1 VSASAGTGDR
11 CATSAPRQVAI
22 THCMLC
28 ASDAARALISD
39 PPYTVLRCT
48 ACGMVWT
55 TPRLSD
61 LRAVYDDGYWRSAT
75 PRQRGY
81 GDYRA
86 DEPLYLKTF
95 RRRLAIVRRHTAR
108 PGTLLDVGCA
118 AGYFLAVMREA
129 GWEVA
134 GVDLSSEIVA
144 HAHARF
150 GFTALHAGT
159 LETAPWP
166 PASFDLVTLW
176 DLVEHVPDP
185 RAVLMQAHRL
195 LRPDG
200 VLVLETQDVASPFA
214 RLLGARWHHFKHAEH
229 LYHFDAATIRRLLA
243 QAGFAVV
250 ELTRRS
256 AGKYVSVDFIAER
269 AARLHPVFSVMLR
282 PLTRLRGAN
291 VYLNFGDEMIVVAR
305 PNDCGHTS
313 AEA

>member
-1 VSASAGTGDR
+1 MSAPAGTGDGY
-11 CATSAPRQVAI
+11 ATSEPRQVAI
-22 THCMLC
+22 TRCMLC

-55 TPRLSD
+55 TPRRTD
-61 LRAVYDDGYWRSAT
+61 LRAVYDDGYWRSDA

-95 RRRLAIVRRHTAR
+95 RRRLPVVRRHTPR
-108 PGTLLDVGCA
+108 PGRLLDVGCA

-144 HAHARF
+144 HARARF
-150 GFTALHAGT
+150 GFSELHAGT

-166 PASFDLVTLW
+166 PASFDLVTMW
-176 DLVEHVPDP
+176 DLVEHVSDP

-243 QAGFAVV
+243 QAGFAAV

-256 AGKYVSVDFIAER
+256 AGKYVSVEFVAER
-269 AARLHPVFSVMLR
+269 AARLHPALSMMLR

-291 VYLNFGDEMIVVAR
+291 LYLNFGDEMIVVAR
-305 PNDCGHTS
+305 PDGSSRNS
-313 AEA
+313 PEA